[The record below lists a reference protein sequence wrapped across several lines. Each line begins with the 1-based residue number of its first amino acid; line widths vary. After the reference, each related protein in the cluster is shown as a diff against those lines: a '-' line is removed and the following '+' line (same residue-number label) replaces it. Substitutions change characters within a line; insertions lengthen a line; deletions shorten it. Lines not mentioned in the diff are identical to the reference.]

1 MSAARY
7 FGTAVHHEYIHFL
20 LRNVM
25 LKGLRLNPESKYLW
39 WEVSFLEIDVLQ
51 EEDERINDVL
61 FQYFRFEMLYVDKVI
76 ETNAFHYLYSCALD
90 SKAKKG
96 LAT

>member
-1 MSAARY
+1 
-7 FGTAVHHEYIHFL
+7 
-20 LRNVM
+20 M

-39 WEVSFLEIDVLQ
+39 WEVSFLEIDVVQ

-76 ETNAFHYLYSCALD
+76 ATKRPMHFHYLYSCALD